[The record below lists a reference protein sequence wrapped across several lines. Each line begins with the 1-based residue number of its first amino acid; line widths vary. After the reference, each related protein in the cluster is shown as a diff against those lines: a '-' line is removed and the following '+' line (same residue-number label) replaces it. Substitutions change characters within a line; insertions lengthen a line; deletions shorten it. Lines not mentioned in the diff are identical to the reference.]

1 MMFYRYKNFIPEVD
15 ETAFVAEGARVI
27 GNVKIGADTSIW
39 YNAILRGDEDR
50 IEIGNRCSI
59 QENTMCHLYEG
70 YPLIV
75 EDDVTVGHNA
85 IIHGCHIKKGALVG
99 MGATILDGAVIGE
112 NSIVGANA
120 LVPNG
125 KVIPPNSLVL
135 GSPAKVVR
143 EIGDADRE
151 LLRISVEVYVRNA
164 REYRDKE
171 IYEKLERDEL
181 R

>member
-1 MMFYRYKNFIPEVD
+1 MMFYRYKQFIPEVD

-39 YNAILRGDEDR
+39 YNAVLRGDEDK
-50 IEIGNRCSI
+50 IEIGDRCSI

-85 IIHGCHIKKGALVG
+85 IIHGCHIKKGSLVG

-120 LVPNG
+120 LVPSG

-135 GSPAKVVR
+135 GSPAQVVR

-151 LLRISVEVYVRNA
+151 LLRMSVEVYVRNA
-164 REYRDKE
+164 RDFQDEE

-181 R
+181 K